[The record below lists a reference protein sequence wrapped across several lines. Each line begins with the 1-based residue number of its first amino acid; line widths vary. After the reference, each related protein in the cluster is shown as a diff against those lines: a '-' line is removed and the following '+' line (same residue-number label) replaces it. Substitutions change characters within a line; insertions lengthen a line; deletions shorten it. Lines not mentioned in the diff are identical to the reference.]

1 MKQKR
6 LSRKIRKSYTIQTN
20 IDELAE
26 VLAKLLYE
34 LKIDEI
40 HIMTYKDRIDIF
52 ATKKM
57 KLLYVELYEKIFSLT
72 DDDIDRIDEYE
83 KRIQKLKESKRE
95 ESMNTSHF
103 ITRPS
108 CI

>member
-34 LKIDEI
+34 LKIDQI

-72 DDDIDRIDEYE
+72 DDDIDKIDEYE
-83 KRIQKLKESKRE
+83 KRIQKLKESK
-95 ESMNTSHF
+95 
-103 ITRPS
+103 
-108 CI
+108 